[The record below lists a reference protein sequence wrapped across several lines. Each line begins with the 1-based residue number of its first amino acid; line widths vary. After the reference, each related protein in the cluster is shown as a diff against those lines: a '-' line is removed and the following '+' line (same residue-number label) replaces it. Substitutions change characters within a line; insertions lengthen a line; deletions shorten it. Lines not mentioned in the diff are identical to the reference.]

1 MPGTQEPDDALL
13 LALAQR
19 GSLDAVAELFERYWP
34 VAWRAAFAVTG
45 TAARADDAAQDAIQR
60 AFAALDSFD
69 LGRPFAPWLRRI
81 AANRAIDELRRDGRL
96 VALEADAP
104 FAAIGPDAPDTPAG
118 LAALVAA
125 LPTEK
130 RMVVVL
136 RDWLDYSLDEIAA
149 TLQIPF
155 GTVASR
161 LSRALA
167 DLRTELEARDVA

>member
-1 MPGTQEPDDALL
+1 MRETDDALL
-13 LALAQR
+13 IALAQR

-34 VAWRAAFAVTG
+34 VAWQAAFAVTG
-45 TAARADDAAQDAIQR
+45 NRARADDAAQDAIQR
-60 AFAALDSFD
+60 AFASIDRFD
-69 LGRPFAPWLRRI
+69 LARPFAPWIRRI
-81 AANRAIDELRRDGRL
+81 AVNRAIDELRRDNRL
-96 VALEADAP
+96 VEMDGEASAPAL
-104 FAAIGPDAPDTPAG
+104 APDGRDGAAG
-118 LAALVAA
+118 LVSAVAS
-125 LPTEK
+125 LPHDK

-136 RDWLDYSLDEIAA
+136 RYWLDFTLDEIAD

>member
-1 MPGTQEPDDALL
+1 MPDETDDTLL
-13 LALAQR
+13 VALAQR

-34 VAWRAAFAVTG
+34 VAWQAAYAISG
-45 TAARADDAAQDAIQR
+45 SHARADDAAQDAIQR
-60 AFAALDSFD
+60 AFASIDRFE

-96 VALEADAP
+96 VELDDGGSLPAS
-104 FAAIGPDAPDTPAG
+104 IGPESADTPAG
-118 LAALVAA
+118 LAALVRG
-125 LPTEK
+125 LPPDK
-130 RMVVVL
+130 RIVVVL
-136 RDWLDYSLDEIAA
+136 RYWLDYSLDEIAES
-149 TLQIPF
+149 LGIPF